1 MRLFKKVGEFFKD
14 FVNVFRHIS
23 EDLEMYLK
31 LDPAAESKLQ
41 VFFFYASFQGL
52 MWYRFAH
59 FLYRWRLKIL
69 AYIIYYFV
77 RVVFSMDIHPAAQI
91 APGVVI
97 DHGIGVVIGS
107 TATVGRGTLIY
118 HGVTLGTKKPC
129 GGKRHPD
136 IGENVMIGTG
146 AKILGPIRV
155 GNNAVVGANAVVL
168 EDVPDGAVVVGVPAK
183 IVKWRRDMCDD
194 GEVDREHSDS
204 ETGFGGLEDI
214 LETGE
219 KQSRR

>member
-1 MRLFKKVGEFFKD
+1 MRLLFRKAGEFFRD
-14 FVNVFRHIS
+14 FVSIFKHIS

-59 FLYRWRLKIL
+59 FFYKWKLKVL
-69 AYIIYYFV
+69 AYLIYYFV
-77 RVVFSMDIHPAAQI
+77 RVVFSMDIHPAARI

-107 TATVGRGTLIY
+107 TASVGRGTLIY
-118 HGVTLGTKKPC
+118 HGVTLGTRKPC
-129 GGKRHPD
+129 SGKRHPD
-136 IGENVMIGTG
+136 VGENVMIGTG

-168 EDVPDGAVVVGVPAK
+168 EDVPDGAVVVGVPAR
-183 IVKWRRDMCDD
+183 IVKWRRDFCDD
-194 GEVDREHSDS
+194 GKTDREHSYS
-204 ETGFGGLEDI
+204 EARFDRLENI
-214 LETGE
+214 LETGKE
-219 KQSRR
+219 

>member
-1 MRLFKKVGEFFKD
+1 MRLLFRKAGEFFRD
-14 FVNVFRHIS
+14 FVSIFKHIS
-23 EDLEMYLK
+23 DDLEMYLK

-59 FLYRWRLKIL
+59 FFYKWKLKVL
-69 AYIIYYFV
+69 AYLIYYFV
-77 RVVFSMDIHPAAQI
+77 RVVFSMDIHPAARI

-107 TATVGRGTLIY
+107 TASVGRGTLIY
-118 HGVTLGTKKPC
+118 HGVTLGTRKPC
-129 GGKRHPD
+129 SGKRHPD
-136 IGENVMIGTG
+136 VGENVMIGTG

-168 EDVPDGAVVVGVPAK
+168 EDVPDGAVVVGVPAR
-183 IVKWRRDMCDD
+183 IVKWRRDFCDD
-194 GEVDREHSDS
+194 GKTDREHSYS
-204 ETGFGGLEDI
+204 ETRFDRLENL
-214 LETGE
+214 LETGKE
-219 KQSRR
+219 

>member
-1 MRLFKKVGEFFKD
+1 VSIFK
-14 FVNVFRHIS
+14 HIS

-59 FLYRWRLKIL
+59 FFYKWKLKVL
-69 AYIIYYFV
+69 AYLIYYFV
-77 RVVFSMDIHPAAQI
+77 RVVFSMDIHPAARI

-107 TATVGRGTLIY
+107 TASVGRGTLIY
-118 HGVTLGTKKPC
+118 HGVTLGTRKPC
-129 GGKRHPD
+129 SGKRHPD
-136 IGENVMIGTG
+136 VGENVMIGTG

-168 EDVPDGAVVVGVPAK
+168 EDVPDGAVVVGVPAR
-183 IVKWRRDMCDD
+183 IVKWRRDFCDD
-194 GEVDREHSDS
+194 GKTDREHSYS
-204 ETGFGGLEDI
+204 EARFDRLENI
-214 LETGE
+214 LETGKE
-219 KQSRR
+219 

>member
-1 MRLFKKVGEFFKD
+1 MFRKAGEFFRD
-14 FVNVFRHIS
+14 FVSIFKHIS
-23 EDLEMYLK
+23 DDLEMYLK

-59 FLYRWRLKIL
+59 FFYKWKLKVL
-69 AYIIYYFV
+69 AYLIYYFV
-77 RVVFSMDIHPAAQI
+77 RVVFSMDIHPAARI

-107 TATVGRGTLIY
+107 TASVGRGTLIY
-118 HGVTLGTKKPC
+118 HGVTLGTRKPC
-129 GGKRHPD
+129 SGKRHPD
-136 IGENVMIGTG
+136 VGENVMIGTG

-168 EDVPDGAVVVGVPAK
+168 EDVPDGAVVVGVPAR
-183 IVKWRRDMCDD
+183 IVKWRRDFCDD
-194 GEVDREHSDS
+194 GKTDREHSYS
-204 ETGFGGLEDI
+204 ETRFDRLENL
-214 LETGE
+214 LETGKE
-219 KQSRR
+219 

>member
-1 MRLFKKVGEFFKD
+1 MRLFKKVGEFFRD
-14 FVNVFRHIS
+14 FVNVFKYIS

-59 FLYRWRLKIL
+59 FLYKWKLKIL
-69 AYIIYYFV
+69 AYLLYHFV
-77 RVVFSMDIHPAAQI
+77 RTVFSMDIHPAAEI

-129 GGKRHPD
+129 SGKRHPD

-146 AKILGPIRV
+146 AKVLGPIKV
-155 GNNAVVGANAVVL
+155 GNNVVIGANAVVL
-168 EDVPDGAVVVGVPAK
+168 EDIPDNAVVVGVPAK
-183 IVKWRRDMCDD
+183 IVKWREEFCHD
-194 GEVDREHSDS
+194 GKTDREDTNS
-204 ETGFGGLEDI
+204 ETRFSGFEDI

-219 KQSRR
+219 KQSRW